1 MLTWTALTAET
12 TPQWTEL
19 TNLLATVD
27 DTDEFYDAEDLAEEL
42 TEHGFDP
49 EQDSWAAWDGE
60 TMVAYGQ
67 LRVSMELTVDGDA
80 RADLG
85 GGVHPQWRGQGIGT
99 ELLGRMEPRA
109 IELARTRHPGAP
121 VQLRTQGG
129 KEGSDA
135 RPLMAALG
143 YQPVRYFTDM
153 TRPLPGDPLTV
164 EPDSRIRPYGPDIAE
179 ATRLAHND
187 AFATHWGSTPMT
199 PERWADLVD
208 ARSFRPDDSR
218 VVLSD
223 DGAVLA
229 YTLCGQWVDRELYI
243 NLVGT
248 VQAARGQGLGRAV
261 LLATVADAAASG
273 RYGVVDLGVDSANPT
288 GAGALYASVGF
299 TPVRTYAT
307 MAKTVA

>member
-12 TPQWTEL
+12 TSQWADL
-19 TNLLATVD
+19 TNLLAKVD
-27 DTDEFYDAEDLAEEL
+27 DTDEVYDAEDLAEEL
-42 TEHGFDP
+42 DEHGFDP
-49 EQDSWAAWDGE
+49 ARDSWAVWDGE

-67 LRVSMELTVDGDA
+67 LRVSMERTSDGDA

-109 IELARTRHPGAP
+109 IALAEQRHPGVP

-129 KEGSDA
+129 QEGSDA
-135 RPLMAALG
+135 RPLLAALG
-143 YQPVRYFTDM
+143 YEPVRYFTDM
-153 TRPLPGDPLTV
+153 TRPLPGESLTV
-164 EPDSRIRPYGPDIAE
+164 EPDPRIRPFSADVSEPV
-179 ATRLAHND
+179 RVAHND
-187 AFATHWGSTPMT
+187 AFATHWGSTPAT
-199 PERWADLVD
+199 PEKWADVVD
-208 ARSFRPDDSR
+208 SRSFRPDDSR
-218 VVLSD
+218 VLVSD

-229 YTLCGQWVDRELYI
+229 YALCAQWVDRELYI
-243 NLVGT
+243 TMVGT

-261 LLATVADAAASG
+261 LLATVAGAARSR
-273 RYGVVDLGVDSANPT
+273 RYDVVDLGVDSANPT

-307 MAKTVA
+307 MAKTHP

>member
-1 MLTWTALTAET
+1 MLTWTTLTAET
-12 TPQWTEL
+12 TPQWTDL

-42 TEHGFDP
+42 SEHGFDP
-49 EQDSWAAWDGE
+49 EQDSWAVWEGE
-60 TMVAYGQ
+60 RMVAYGQ
-67 LRVSMELTVDGDA
+67 LRVSMERTSDGDA

-85 GGVHPQWRGQGIGT
+85 GGVHPEWRGRGIGT
-99 ELLGRMEPRA
+99 ELLGRMEVRA
-109 IELARTRHPGAP
+109 IALAGERHPGAP

-129 KEGSDA
+129 QEDSDA

-143 YQPVRYFTDM
+143 YEPVRYFTDM
-153 TRPLPGDPLTV
+153 RRPLPGEGLAAERGP
-164 EPDSRIRPYGPDIAE
+164 RIRPFGPDVSE
-179 ATRLAHND
+179 AARVAHND

-199 PERWADLVD
+199 HERWVDLVE

-218 VVLSD
+218 VLMSD

-229 YTLCGQWVDRELYI
+229 YALCGQWVDRELYI
-243 NLVGT
+243 TLVGT

-261 LLATVADAAASG
+261 LLATVADAASSG
-273 RYGVVDLGVDSANPT
+273 RYDVVDLGVDSANPT
-288 GAGALYASVGF
+288 GAGALYESVGF

-307 MAKTVA
+307 MAKTCP